1 MEPEQ
6 DTRLRKVEQDP
17 NLRSKVRLR
26 AQVLRLSGRGESI
39 KRISAYTGRSEASIS
54 RDLDRWEERGFEGL
68 ADGSAPGNPPRVT
81 EEAKEFLQEGLS
93 EERTWNAPQ
102 LAEAL
107 LERFGVSVSAEAVRQ
122 HLIAMGYSWKRTRY
136 VPSKEPDPEQEGKA
150 REELASLK
158 KGHEKAR

>member
-1 MEPEQ
+1 MRE
-6 DTRLRKVEQDP
+6 VEQDP

-26 AQVLRLSGRGESI
+26 AQVLRLSGRRESI

-54 RDLDRWEERGFEGL
+54 RDLDRWEDRRFEGL
-68 ADGSAPGNPPRVT
+68 ADGSAPGNPPRIT
-81 EEAKEFLQEGLS
+81 EEAKEFLKERLS
-93 EERTWNAPQ
+93 EERTWWNAPQ

-107 LERFGVSVSAEAVRQ
+107 LERFGVSVSAEAIRQ

-136 VPSKEPDPEQEGKA
+136 IPSKEPDPEQEGKA

-158 KGHEKAR
+158 KGSSKAR

>member
-1 MEPEQ
+1 
-6 DTRLRKVEQDP
+6 LREVEQDP

-54 RDLDRWEERGFEGL
+54 RDLDRWEDRRFEGL

-81 EEAKEFLQEGLS
+81 EGAKEFLAERLS

-107 LERFGVSVSAEAVRQ
+107 FFLERFGVSVSAEAIRQ
-122 HLIAMGYSWKRTRY
+122 HLVAMGYSWKRTRY

-158 KGHEKAR
+158 KGLPNAR